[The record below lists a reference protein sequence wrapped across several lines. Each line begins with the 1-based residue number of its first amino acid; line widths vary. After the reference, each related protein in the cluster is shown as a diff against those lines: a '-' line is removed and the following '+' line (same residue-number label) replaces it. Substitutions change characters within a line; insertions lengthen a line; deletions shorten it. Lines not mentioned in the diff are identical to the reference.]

1 MKIKAFIGAAL
12 AALFL
17 FALTASAES
26 AENTPPTVPAG
37 TGTVWEEHGL
47 PIVTFIKHGQWR
59 DDACIRWRCLSKA
72 SLSWD

>member
-37 TGTVWEEHGL
+37 TGTVIDSGTDE
-47 PIVTFIKHGQWR
+47 
-59 DDACIRWRCLSKA
+59 DS
-72 SLSWD
+72 